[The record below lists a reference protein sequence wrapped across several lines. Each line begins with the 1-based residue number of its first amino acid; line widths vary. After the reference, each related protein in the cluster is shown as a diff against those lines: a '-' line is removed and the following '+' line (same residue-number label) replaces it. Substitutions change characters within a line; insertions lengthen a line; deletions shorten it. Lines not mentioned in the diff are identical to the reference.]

1 MIQHRAE
8 GGFTNEVSRLIREV
22 DIVDLGEDEVRDG
35 GEEGAGPAEGGDDG
49 GPLDVGHGEDVERGA
64 DGQVALQ
71 RERQDRQHRGVRGA
85 AIQTVSNLMIHQ
97 KSKYL
102 PFREK
107 GSHLAKVFS
116 EWIRVLVPVD
126 GEFVWNT
133 CSGRID

>member
-1 MIQHRAE
+1 MIQHSAE

-71 RERQDRQHRGVRGA
+71 RERQDRQNRGVRGA
-85 AIQTVSNLMIHQ
+85 AIKPSQPMCSIVMNYFS
-97 KSKYL
+97 YL
-102 PFREK
+102 
-107 GSHLAKVFS
+107 S
-116 EWIRVLVPVD
+116 ERKDLILQNASPNV
-126 GEFVWNT
+126 
-133 CSGRID
+133 

>member
-71 RERQDRQHRGVRGA
+71 RERQDRQNRGVRGA
-85 AIQTVSNLMIHQ
+85 AITTNVFHCYDYFS
-97 KSKYL
+97 YL
-102 PFREK
+102 
-107 GSHLAKVFS
+107 S
-116 EWIRVLVPVD
+116 ERKDLILQNASPNV
-126 GEFVWNT
+126 
-133 CSGRID
+133 

>member
-35 GEEGAGPAEGGDDG
+35 GEEGDGPAEGGDDG

-85 AIQTVSNLMIHQ
+85 AIQIVNNLMIHK
-97 KSKYL
+97 KSKLLYPSERKDL
-102 PFREK
+102 ILQK
-107 GSHLAKVFS
+107 FS
-116 EWIRVLVPVD
+116 PNGYGYW
-126 GEFVWNT
+126 
-133 CSGRID
+133 CQ

>member
-1 MIQHRAE
+1 MI
-8 GGFTNEVSRLIREV
+8 
-22 DIVDLGEDEVRDG
+22 DIQESGRILQDVENIFGDVLGEDEVRDG
-35 GEEGAGPAEGGDDG
+35 GEEGDGPAEGGDDG

-85 AIQTVSNLMIHQ
+85 AIHTVNNLI
-97 KSKYL
+97 KKVNII

-107 GSHLAKVFS
+107 GSDLAKVFS
-116 EWIRVLVPVD
+116 KWIRVLVPVD

-133 CSGRID
+133 CNG

>member
-35 GEEGAGPAEGGDDG
+35 GEEGDGPAEGGDDG

-85 AIQTVSNLMIHQ
+85 AINIAITNNAFHCYELLFI
-97 KSKYL
+97 
-102 PFREK
+102 PFREERSNFTK
-107 GSHLAKVFS
+107 CLS
-116 EWIRVLVPVD
+116 ERVGVLVPV
-126 GEFVWNT
+126 N
-133 CSGRID
+133 

>member
-1 MIQHRAE
+1 MIQHSAE

-85 AIQTVSNLMIHQ
+85 AIKPSQPMFSIVICYELLFI
-97 KSKYL
+97 
-102 PFREK
+102 PFREERSNFTK
-107 GSHLAKVFS
+107 CLS
-116 EWIRVLVPVD
+116 ERVGVLVPV
-126 GEFVWNT
+126 N
-133 CSGRID
+133 

>member
-35 GEEGAGPAEGGDDG
+35 GEEGDGPAEGGDDG

-71 RERQDRQHRGVRGA
+71 RERQDRQHRSVRGT
-85 AIQTVSNLMIHQ
+85 AINIAILTNVFHCYELLFI
-97 KSKYL
+97 
-102 PFREK
+102 PFRKERSDFTKCLSK
-107 GSHLAKVFS
+107 GVG
-116 EWIRVLVPVD
+116 VLVPV
-126 GEFVWNT
+126 N
-133 CSGRID
+133 

>member
-22 DIVDLGEDEVRDG
+22 DIVDLGEDEVRDRC
-35 GEEGAGPAEGGDDG
+35 EEGDGPAEGGDDG

-85 AIQTVSNLMIHQ
+85 AIQIVNNLMIHQ
-97 KSKYL
+97 KK
-102 PFREK
+102 
-107 GSHLAKVFS
+107 
-116 EWIRVLVPVD
+116 
-126 GEFVWNT
+126 
-133 CSGRID
+133 

>member
-35 GEEGAGPAEGGDDG
+35 GEEGDGPAEGGDDG

-85 AIQTVSNLMIHQ
+85 AIHSIQIVNNNLMIH
-97 KSKYL
+97 KK
-102 PFREK
+102 K
-107 GSHLAKVFS
+107 
-116 EWIRVLVPVD
+116 
-126 GEFVWNT
+126 
-133 CSGRID
+133 

>member
-35 GEEGAGPAEGGDDG
+35 GEEGDGPAEGGDDG

-71 RERQDRQHRGVRGA
+71 RERQDRQYRGVAGAERGTSEQFRQA
-85 AIQTVSNLMIHQ
+85 RNIH
-97 KSKYL
+97 L
-102 PFREK
+102 
-107 GSHLAKVFS
+107 S
-116 EWIRVLVPVD
+116 ERKERTLQNV
-126 GEFVWNT
+126 
-133 CSGRID
+133 